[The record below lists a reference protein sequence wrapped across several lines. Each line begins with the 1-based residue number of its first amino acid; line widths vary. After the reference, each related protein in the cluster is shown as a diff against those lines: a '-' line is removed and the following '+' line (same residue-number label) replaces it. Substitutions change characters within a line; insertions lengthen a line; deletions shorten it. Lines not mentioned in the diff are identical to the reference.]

1 MDKQQIL
8 ETVLRVDEIYQKLLG
23 EYRGAE
29 KEFCTVLRNLPVEDR
44 EILERY
50 ISLGEELDHR
60 RSVLALELYKTSLSG
75 WIGSF
80 LICVIWP

>member
-8 ETVLRVDEIYQKLLG
+8 ETVLRVDEVYQKLLG

-29 KEFCTVLRNLPVEDR
+29 EEFCAVLRNLPEEDR

-60 RSVLALELYKTSLSG
+60 RTVLALEL
-75 WIGSF
+75 
-80 LICVIWP
+80 